1 MTESSPDR
9 QDTPAGAPHPPGT
22 LVRQRPPV
30 AVRWAAGLMFAG
42 AALFAGETAAQIAL
56 ADTVSYSG
64 NGGNF
69 FPEAALIFVGIPVTA
84 VECALWVWT
93 GSMALAGR
101 GWARI
106 VSTVFFGGMCLLLI
120 DYIHGFP
127 SPAGVTSTGP
137 FIGTVPLVSALPLI
151 SGALEWLVGLAAI
164 ILIWQRA
171 PSQFYAASRQ
181 ARAAL
186 REPRR

>member
-9 QDTPAGAPHPPGT
+9 QDALARAPRPPGT
-22 LVRQRPPV
+22 VVRHRPPA

-42 AALFAGETAAQIAL
+42 AALLAGEIAAQIAL

-69 FPEAALIFVGIPVTA
+69 AAAAGLYFVGIPVTA
-84 VECALWVWT
+84 VACALWVWM
-93 GSMALAGR
+93 GFMALAGR

-106 VSTVFFGGMCLLLI
+106 VSSVLFGVMCLLLI

-151 SGALEWLVGLAAI
+151 SGALEWLAGLAAI
-164 ILIWQRA
+164 ILVWQSASSR
-171 PSQFYAASRQ
+171 FYAASGQ
-181 ARAAL
+181 ARAVF
-186 REPRR
+186 RQPRR

>member
-1 MTESSPDR
+1 MT
-9 QDTPAGAPHPPGT
+9 
-22 LVRQRPPV
+22 
-30 AVRWAAGLMFAG
+30 VRWAAGLMFAG
-42 AALFAGETAAQIAL
+42 AALVAGEIAAQIAL
-56 ADTVSYSG
+56 MNTVSYSG

-69 FPEAALIFVGIPVTA
+69 FPEAGLIFVGIPVTA

-93 GSMALAGR
+93 GSMALVGR

-106 VSTVFFGGMCLLLI
+106 VSSVFFGGMCLLLI

-151 SGALEWLVGLAAI
+151 SGALEWLVALAAI

-171 PSQFYAASRQ
+171 PSQFYAASG

>member
-1 MTESSPDR
+1 
-9 QDTPAGAPHPPGT
+9 
-22 LVRQRPPV
+22 
-30 AVRWAAGLMFAG
+30 MFAG
-42 AALFAGETAAQIAL
+42 AALFAGEIAAQL
-56 ADTVSYSG
+56 ELMNTVRYSG

-69 FPEAALIFVGIPVTA
+69 FTDVGLVFVGIPIAA
-84 VECALWVWT
+84 VECALWVWM

-106 VSTVFFGGMCLLLI
+106 LSSVFFGVMCLLLI

-127 SPAGVTSTGP
+127 SPGGVTSTGP

-171 PSQFYAASRQ
+171 AGQFYAASGRS
-181 ARAAL
+181 RAVFM
-186 REPRR
+186 EPRR